1 MDQVYNSAVLMMS
14 QYFPA
19 IMYILA
25 LLIATII
32 VSARRHRP
40 IRRHNINTF
49 IAYIMLLA
57 IGFSGIWGFVFHA
70 LLIKVNHFHYDLA
83 VASLAF
89 GITGIFAFQA
99 SHGYRVATT
108 LMITIFL
115 WAAAA
120 QQLYTGIHK
129 SNLLAV
135 FMDVSYYYN
144 IITPATLILLLN
156 MHRQSKDNVFS

>member
-1 MDQVYNSAVLMMS
+1 MDQVYKSGVLMMS

-19 IMYILA
+19 LMYVLA

-70 LLIKVNHFHYDLA
+70 MMIKVNHFQYDLA
-83 VASLAF
+83 VANLAF

-115 WAAAA
+115 WAAAL
-120 QQLYTGIHK
+120 QELYTGLHGSK
-129 SNLLAV
+129 LAAV
-135 FMDVSYYYN
+135 FMDVNYYYD
-144 IITPATLILLLN
+144 IITPASLIMLLQL
-156 MHRQSKDNVFS
+156 HRQSKNNVFS

>member
-1 MDQVYNSAVLMMS
+1 MDQVYNSIILMMS

-19 IMYILA
+19 VMYVLA

-70 LLIKVNHFHYDLA
+70 LLIKINHFHYDLA

-115 WAAAA
+115 WAAAL
-120 QQLYTGIHK
+120 QELYLGIHK
-129 SNLLAV
+129 SQFSAV
-135 FMDVSYYYN
+135 LMDINFYYN
-144 IITPATLILLLN
+144 IITPATLIMLLQ

>member
-1 MDQVYNSAVLMMS
+1 MDQVYNSGLLMMS

-19 IMYILA
+19 LMYVLA
-25 LLIATII
+25 LLIATIV

-57 IGFSGIWGFVFHA
+57 VGFSGIWGFVFHA
-70 LLIKVNHFHYDLA
+70 LLIKINHFHYDLA

-115 WAAAA
+115 WAAALHE
-120 QQLYTGIHK
+120 LYTGIHK
-129 SNLLAV
+129 SNLSAV
-135 FMDVSYYYN
+135 FMDANYYYN
-144 IITPATLILLLN
+144 IITPASLIFLLQL
-156 MHRQSKDNVFS
+156 HRQSKDNVFS